1 MVRLYVSG
9 LRVDEI
15 AERLNH
21 SKKTISTQKNQAME
35 KLGISRDADLFK
47 YATEHGWLTLS
58 QTPPRDA
65 G

>member
-1 MVRLYVSG
+1 VARLYVSG

-15 AERLNH
+15 AERLNR
-21 SKKTISTQKNQAME
+21 SKKTISTQKNRAME

-47 YATEHGWLTLS
+47 YAAAHGWLTSS